1 MKPLYPA
8 TFKAADVERQH
19 WAEIPANIQ
28 FYRHVRNVC
37 NGFPSVVLAWSARPG
52 LESLAAGIAEGLM
65 NSGINVFMPPQAAPI
80 CALSQAIGARNLPI
94 ALYLDADE
102 QVANLTLAA
111 LSSHGGPFDQQD
123 ILTAPFGRSGKSGVA
138 GETDI
143 ERAYVNNLAG
153 LADQFIEN
161 GTGFS
166 ELEIPFSA
174 LLDRL
179 HENPAL
185 KILFQQ
191 DPEGPKAIVGHDGQT
206 LTIIEKDGRQMQT
219 TEIASFIT
227 SYLVEDRMAAGTL
240 LGPTGQVHD
249 FARSFAGLET
259 IEIDDSLTDFH
270 HRASFIDLLIGWW
283 HNGLIAHQGGSCFG
297 DAILTAVYYLESRR
311 RHHQK
316 KNM

>member
-8 TFKAADVERQH
+8 TFTAADVARQH

-37 NGFPSVVLAWSARPG
+37 NSFPSVVLARSARPG
-52 LESLAAGIAEGLM
+52 LESLAADIAAGLIAC
-65 NSGINVFMPPQAAPI
+65 GINVFMPPQAAPV

-153 LADQFIEN
+153 LADQFIED
-161 GTGFS
+161 GIGFS
-166 ELEIPFSA
+166 ELVIPFA
-174 LLDRL
+174 GLLERL
-179 HENPAL
+179 RENPAL
-185 KILFQQ
+185 KILFQE
-191 DPEGPKAIVGHDGQT
+191 DSGGPKAIVSPDGQS
-206 LTIIEKDGRQMQT
+206 LIIIEKGGRQLQT

-227 SYLVEDRMAAGTL
+227 SYLVEDRLAAGTI

-259 IEIDDSLTDFH
+259 LEVEDSQTDFLQH
-270 HRASFIDLLIGWW
+270 ASFIDLLIGWW
-283 HNGLIAHQGGSCFG
+283 HDGLIAHQGSSCFG
-297 DAILTAVYYLESRR
+297 DAILTAVYYLESCRR
-311 RHHQK
+311 RAIS
-316 KNM
+316 